1 MVNTSQTS
9 SLRKPA
15 TAAARGVVLAVHAT
29 AGLADSVD
37 REAARLLRASEGLA
51 RAALA
56 LLEASARQK
65 ADPPSTNAARQRSEA
80 PVGAGTDAA
89 RQRSEAAD
97 STEEPGGGK
106 KGAKVKPKEKN
117 KKKNKDNKAK
127 KKKAMD
133 SMMNV
138 DGKGELEEEEEAKV
152 TSIPGGEMV
161 IDDFWADLKAQHF
174 PKSVPDRVDS
184 PLATTPEAK
193 RRAIAVQVEPKTG
206 TESVNTPRRSLG
218 YKGTVLKA
226 GEDATLTG
234 LVSRPELNCAAVTL
248 LEFVEETNRWTCRV
262 WHKAGGKVC
271 ILPINLHGFLKK
283 NEKEDRARRNVATAC
298 KQSFDGEGNYRD
310 EQS

>member
-56 LLEASARQK
+56 LLEASARQT

-138 DGKGELEEEEEAKV
+138 DGKGELEEEEEATV

-161 IDDFWADLKAQHF
+161 IDDYWADLKAEA
-174 PKSVPDRVDS
+174 DRVDS
-184 PLATTPEAK
+184 PLSGAPEAK
-193 RRAIAVQVEPKTG
+193 RRAIAVKVEPKAG
-206 TESVNTPRRSLG
+206 TESVSKVGKLG
-218 YKGTVLKA
+218 FKGTVLKA
-226 GEDATLTG
+226 GEDATLTN

-248 LEFVEETNRWTCRV
+248 LDFVEETNRWTCRV
-262 WHKAGGKVC
+262 WHRKGGTVC
-271 ILPINLHGFLKK
+271 ILPINLHGFLDK
-283 NEKEDRARRNVATAC
+283 NAKEDRARRNVATAC
-298 KQSFDGEGNYRD
+298 KLSFDDDGNYKD

>member
-56 LLEASARQK
+56 LLEASARQT
-65 ADPPSTNAARQRSEA
+65 ADPPRANAANGKQPGA

-97 STEEPGGGK
+97 STEELGGGK

-138 DGKGELEEEEEAKV
+138 DGKGELEEEEEATV

-161 IDDFWADLKAQHF
+161 IDDYWADLKAEA
-174 PKSVPDRVDS
+174 DRVDS
-184 PLATTPEAK
+184 PLSGAPEAK
-193 RRAIAVQVEPKTG
+193 RRAIAVKVEPKAG
-206 TESVNTPRRSLG
+206 TESVGKVGKLG

-283 NEKEDRARRNVATAC
+283 NEKEDKARRNVATAC
-298 KQSFDGEGNYRD
+298 KQAFDGEGNFRD